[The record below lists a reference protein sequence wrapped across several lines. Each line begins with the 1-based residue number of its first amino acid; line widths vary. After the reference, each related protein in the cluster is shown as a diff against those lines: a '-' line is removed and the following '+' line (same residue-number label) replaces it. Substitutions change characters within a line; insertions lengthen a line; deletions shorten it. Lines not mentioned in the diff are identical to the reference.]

1 MITYKIYPLPGI
13 CDKSLTGSF
22 GTNEVRTLGS
32 LLDAISAKDGV
43 DFSVDVPFLAVL
55 DGKVL
60 DLSENRDRTVEDGSE
75 LLILPTIMG
84 G

>member
-13 CDKSLTGSF
+13 SDKSLTGSF
-22 GTNEVRTLGS
+22 GTDKVQTLGG
-32 LLDAISAKDGV
+32 LLGAISEKDGV
-43 DFSVDVPFLAVL
+43 DFSADVPFLAVL

-60 DLSENRDRTVEDGSE
+60 DISENRDRAVEDGSE

>member
-13 CDKSLTGSF
+13 SDKSLTGSF
-22 GTNEVRTLGS
+22 EADDVRTLGD
-32 LLDAISAKDGV
+32 LVNAISDKDGV
-43 DFSVDVPFLAVL
+43 DFSADVPFLAVL
-55 DGKVL
+55 DGKAL
-60 DLSENRDRTVEDGSE
+60 DLTENGDRLIEDGSQ